1 MTPEAQRDL
10 NKIQAALRHTA
21 ERDNNDLLSNS
32 ASALVVRLETVGSTF
47 GMSLTDLTKLDQQLI
62 RYALDEYRQLTQS
75 Q

>member
-21 ERDNNDLLSNS
+21 ERNDNDLLGNS
-32 ASALVVRLETVGSTF
+32 ASALAVRLETVGSTF
-47 GMSLTDLTKLDQQLI
+47 GMSLTDLTELDQQLI
-62 RYALDEYRQLTQS
+62 RYALAEYRSLTQS